1 MRYHD
6 HDGRSK
12 AKKGVVDFLPNSGER
27 FPTADELQRRYE
39 ASLRQAHEQGG
50 AAPTTVEALMWG
62 FRTKGIAHL
71 QEPNCRGRLSELSSA
86 QVREVIKRLIYCR
99 TKYPERDRGITD
111 ELLLKELG

>member
-1 MRYHD
+1 MPY

-27 FPTADELQRRYE
+27 LPTADELQRQYE
-39 ASLRQAHEQGG
+39 ASLRRAREQGG

-71 QEPNCRGRLSELSSA
+71 QEPNCLRRLSELSTA
-86 QVREVIKRLIYCR
+86 QLREVIKRLIYCR
-99 TKYPERDRGITD
+99 ESYPGRDPGISD
-111 ELLLKELG
+111 ELLLKLEELR